1 MAARRLDIYKKAL
14 FFEPSN
20 LLNPLWRRDILAAEK
35 DRIDMLFVRIQM
47 GQSQEAI
54 IEKTLSKYIDSKSPY
69 FDSDREKEGRLYGE
83 IMINNVID
91 IFGSVFECLNWT
103 RNTVVNYGAEIKNES
118 LKPQIGDLLTGP
130 QVKSFAE
137 ASSEMLKQ
145 LDALKIEIEKLKE
158 FYTR

>member
-1 MAARRLDIYKKAL
+1 M
-14 FFEPSN
+14 
-20 LLNPLWRRDILAAEK
+20 
-35 DRIDMLFVRIQM
+35 
-47 GQSQEAI
+47 
-54 IEKTLSKYIDSKSPY
+54 
-69 FDSDREKEGRLYGE
+69 
-83 IMINNVID
+83 
-91 IFGSVFECLNWT
+91 
-103 RNTVVNYGAEIKNES
+103 NYGAEIKNES